1 MQIELEILKNV
12 QRCHFPEEFKVLSK
26 SKNVNCVKK
35 SSSLWSLDSVLVD
48 SLLRVGCSL
57 ASASIP
63 MESKHQIILPKKDHV
78 TNLMAKHYHIISGY
92 SGREYVLSV
101 VHKRFWVIKLLEE
114 FFPNGD
120 KDKAFFACRRWLIF
134 QQFKLSWISHLSL
147 TLVKLVLALS
157 ECAGTKVLWR
167 GTGSTAE
174 EHQMHLQYPK
184 WFTFR
189 RYLGMLH
196 LHYLKDSPSPA
207 LDANYWHWKFV
218 NSPVRRREYNE
229 WMASHHS
236 FNWPR
241 WPRSFATELP
251 ASL

>member
-101 VHKRFWVIKLLEE
+101 LHKRFWVIKLLEE

-120 KDKAFFACRRWLIF
+120 KDKACFACRRWLIF
-134 QQFKLSWISHLSL
+134 QQLVILDKPPFTYISKACFGPLWVCWYQS
-147 TLVKLVLALS
+147 LVKRYRVY
-157 ECAGTKVLWR
+157 C
-167 GTGSTAE
+167 
-174 EHQMHLQYPK
+174 
-184 WFTFR
+184 R
-189 RYLGMLH
+189 RT
-196 LHYLKDSPSPA
+196 S
-207 LDANYWHWKFV
+207 N
-218 NSPVRRREYNE
+218 
-229 WMASHHS
+229 ASS
-236 FNWPR
+236 IP
-241 WPRSFATELP
+241 
-251 ASL
+251 